1 MVEIGDKLF
10 LKCKFHAAN
19 ERRLSMQWRKGQV
32 FSFGF
37 FGGGWGKGLEI
48 FIYCLFSM
56 CSYQFPYGLAKF
68 PKTFPIAPQF
78 DPIYFEYSSTFIVY
92 NL

>member
-1 MVEIGDKLF
+1 MREGSA
-10 LKCKFHAAN
+10 CSGERAKF
-19 ERRLSMQWRKGQV
+19 

-56 CSYQFPYGLAKF
+56 CSYQFPYGFPKF

-78 DPIYFEYSSTFIVY
+78 DPIYFEHSSTFIVY